1 VSPEASVLVPAAPLC
16 GEVDRLLP
24 AGWVWEGKRT
34 LHLGSTLVGGKAPA
48 LALEDASLDLVV
60 ATSVFTPLAD
70 HWSGWLLELHR
81 LLAPGGILIGAFPG
95 EELSRTVAEV
105 PWGQA
110 RTDATLTANGE
121 SFDVAGCRLLVSPW
135 WTCARWQQAFDILR
149 IEPSGFNGHG
159 VVVAR
164 KP

>member
-1 VSPEASVLVPAAPLC
+1 VSPDAAVLGPAPPIRP
-16 GEVDRLLP
+16 EVDRLLP
-24 AGWVWEGKRT
+24 ADWVLEGKRT
-34 LHLGSTLVGGKAPA
+34 LDFGSDLVRGTATGLP
-48 LALEDASLDLVV
+48 LADGSLDLVV

-81 LLAPGGILIGAFPG
+81 LLAPGGILIAALLG
-95 EELSRTVAEV
+95 EELGRTVADV

-110 RTDATLTANGE
+110 RAGTTLTANGE
-121 SFDVAGCRLLVSPW
+121 SFEVAGCKLLVSPW
-135 WTCARWQQAFDILR
+135 WTCARWRRAFDILR
-149 IEPSGFNGHG
+149 MEPSGFNGHG